1 MGVLHSSGCDGC
13 SRSDGFPGGLSAS
26 VLRGMDIV
34 ESVAVQTLGDL
45 SLCRDRANK
54 EAEEGGADRETA
66 QRQADWK
73 KDWESYPV
81 ARPAHKLRC

>member
-1 MGVLHSSGCDGC
+1 
-13 SRSDGFPGGLSAS
+13 
-26 VLRGMDIV
+26 
-34 ESVAVQTLGDL
+34 VAVQTLGDL